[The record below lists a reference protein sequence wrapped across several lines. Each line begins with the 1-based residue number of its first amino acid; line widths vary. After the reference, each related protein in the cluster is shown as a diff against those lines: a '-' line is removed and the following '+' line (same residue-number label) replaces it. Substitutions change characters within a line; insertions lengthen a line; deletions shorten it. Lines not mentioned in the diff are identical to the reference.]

1 MKTEILGRGEPD
13 YAVVT
18 CIHGEESCG
27 WEAVQKFK
35 ESGYDLKEP
44 LKVILANEKAF
55 ESGER
60 YVDVDMNRVFPG
72 DPDSEKYEERM
83 AYKLERELEGLKVL
97 DIHSTVS
104 REAPFGIIV
113 GENGEEID
121 LAKSAGIRQLV
132 DMSYVGGMSPEIC
145 SVSVELSRT
154 SGNPTQDAYDLLI
167 NFLAAEGLIDA
178 EFERSNP
185 EFFKVYSK
193 EEGSGYEFLAS
204 NFQKVEEGEVY
215 AEKSGSQ
222 KAAEQDFYPVL
233 MSTDGYDDMIGFKA
247 EKRDI

>member
-1 MKTEILGRGEPD
+1 MKTEVLGEEEPE

-35 ESGYDLKEP
+35 ESGHELKEP

-55 ESGER
+55 ELGER

-72 DPDSEKYEERM
+72 DLESSLYEERM

-113 GENGEEID
+113 GDNGEEID
-121 LAKSAGIRQLV
+121 LAKSAGIQQLV

-145 SVSVELSRT
+145 SVTVELSRT
-154 SGNPTQDAYDLLI
+154 SGNPAEDAYDLLV

-215 AEKSGSQ
+215 AEKSDSQ
-222 KAAEQDFYPVL
+222 KVAEQDFYPVL

-247 EKRDI
+247 RKRDI

>member
-1 MKTEILGRGEPD
+1 MKTEVLGEGEPD

-35 ESGYDLKEP
+35 ESGHELKKP
-44 LKVILANEKAF
+44 LKLILANEKAF
-55 ESGER
+55 ELGER

-121 LAKSAGIRQLV
+121 LAKSAGIQQLV

-145 SVSVELSRT
+145 SVTVELSRT
-154 SGNPTQDAYDLLI
+154 SGNPAEDAYDLLV

-178 EFERSNP
+178 EFEQSNP

-215 AEKSGSQ
+215 AEKDNGQ
-222 KAAEQDFYPVL
+222 KIAEQGFYPVL